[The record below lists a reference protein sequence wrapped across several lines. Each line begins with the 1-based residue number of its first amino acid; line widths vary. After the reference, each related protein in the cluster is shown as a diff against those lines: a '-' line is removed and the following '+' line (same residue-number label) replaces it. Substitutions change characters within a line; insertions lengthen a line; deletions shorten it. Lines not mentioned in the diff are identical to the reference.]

1 MTTDDGHGVPQSFG
15 GTSEGLVSGRRVH
28 CQLDDFRRPMKA
40 AATIQAFAD
49 PLVATTAAFVR
60 ADAGEFHD

>member
-40 AATIQAFAD
+40 ALGNYLFARAFG
-49 PLVATTAAFVR
+49 VR
-60 ADAGEFHD
+60 AEALDATESR